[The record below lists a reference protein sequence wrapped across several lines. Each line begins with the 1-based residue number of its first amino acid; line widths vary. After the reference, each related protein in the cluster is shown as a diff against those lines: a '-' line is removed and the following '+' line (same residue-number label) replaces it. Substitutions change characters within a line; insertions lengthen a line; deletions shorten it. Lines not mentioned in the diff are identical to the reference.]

1 VAEQQQV
8 MSDDQIRQL
17 LIFMGTITVVSFVLV
32 IALITVFI
40 AFIWYS
46 RSRLQGC
53 SCRGKDKELE
63 VGGSAHLRHGA
74 QPPLAPPAGSSG
86 RHTVKMFAVEP
97 GQFQLR
103 RSHKNVIVN
112 PLPGT
117 LLHQPLTTGGRD
129 GATVELGSRT
139 DLVEPIN
146 QSAGGGGRELDELD
160 EIESGGSQEETEEPI
175 YAEIKPSQG
184 SIKLEKILKPEQESE
199 KLSGGG
205 GGGGVGGRKKE
216 IEYWQ
221 ITAKEVVKFRPCTE
235 TFIQR
240 E

>member
-1 VAEQQQV
+1 
-8 MSDDQIRQL
+8 M
-17 LIFMGTITVVSFVLV
+17 
-32 IALITVFI
+32 
-40 AFIWYS
+40 
-46 RSRLQGC
+46 
-53 SCRGKDKELE
+53 
-63 VGGSAHLRHGA
+63 GGSAHLRHGA

-117 LLHQPLTTGGRD
+117 LLHHPLTTGGRV
-129 GATVELGSRT
+129 GATVELGSTGTSRT

-146 QSAGGGGRELDELD
+146 QSAAGGGGQPTPVRELDELD
-160 EIESGGSQEETEEPI
+160 EIESGGSQEATEEPI

-184 SIKLEKILKPEQESE
+184 SIKLEKILKTEQESE
-199 KLSGGG
+199 KPPGGG
-205 GGGGVGGRKKE
+205 GGGGGKKKE